1 MKKTMLCFP
10 NDIELFESTR
20 RFINFANHL
29 TNDNMQVDTH
39 NKEFQDALNL
49 IQYTRQSV
57 FLTGKAG
64 TGKSTFLKYVCAN
77 TKKKHVVLAPT
88 GIAAI
93 NAGGSTLHSFFK
105 LPFHPLLPDDPNF
118 SLKGGKLHAF
128 LKYSSE
134 HRKLIKE
141 IELVIIDEISMVRAD
156 IIDFIDKVLRVYS
169 QNMREPFGGKQVLLV
184 GDIYQL
190 EPVVKN
196 DEREI
201 LNRFYPNPF
210 FFSARVFNEMEL
222 VSIELTKVYRQSD
235 PVFVGVLDRI
245 RNNTATS
252 VDLQLLNTR
261 YDTHTDENETDMYI
275 TLATRRDVVNFI
287 NEKKL
292 AELPGESVVLK
303 GEIKGEFPESSL
315 PTQMELEIKP
325 GAQIIFI
332 KNDPDKR
339 WVNGTLG
346 TVVGM
351 DEQDTLYVITEDGG
365 EHDVKRD
372 IWRNIRYRY
381 NETEKKIEEEEL
393 GVFIQYPV
401 RLAWAITIHKSQG
414 LTFNRLVIDF
424 SGGVFAGGQ
433 AYVALSRCTSLDGIR
448 LKKTISRG
456 DIFVKP
462 EIVNFAQRFNNP
474 QLIAKALKLAQ
485 ADIKYAEAV
494 KHFDEGDFEAFLEQ
508 FFLAIHSRYDI
519 EKPIIRRYIRKKL
532 GIINILKTENRR
544 LKDSMRVQQ
553 KNLEKYAQEYYRLG
567 NESITQ
573 AHDAQA
579 AIANYDKAIELY
591 PKYTDAWVRKG
602 ITLYNI
608 KEHYEAEMCLNEAVR
623 LSPSLFKAYYNR
635 GKNRLAIGNIEGAL
649 ADFDKATS
657 LKPEHPK
664 AHEFFGDALMRAG
677 KEEEAAVHWALAER
691 LRNK

>member
-1 MKKTMLCFP
+1 
-10 NDIELFESTR
+10 
-20 RFINFANHL
+20 
-29 TNDNMQVDTH
+29 MQVDTR

-118 SLKGGKLHAF
+118 SLKGGKLHSF

-184 GDIYQL
+184 GDVYQL
-190 EPVVKN
+190 EPVVKS

-201 LNRFYPNPF
+201 LNRFYPTPY

-235 PVFVGVLDRI
+235 PVFVNVLDHI
-245 RNNTATS
+245 RNNTATAA
-252 VDLQLLNTR
+252 DLQLLNTR
-261 YDTHTDENETDMYI
+261 YDTHIEESESDMYI
-275 TLATRRDVVNFI
+275 TLATRRDVVNYI

-292 AELPGESVVLK
+292 AELPGDAVTLE

-315 PTQMELEIKP
+315 PTQMELEVKP

-339 WVNGTLG
+339 WVNGTIG
-346 TVVGM
+346 TISGI
-351 DEQDTLYVITEDGG
+351 DEEDTLYIITEDGR
-365 EHDVKRD
+365 EFDVKKD
-372 IWRNIRYRY
+372 KWSNIRYRY
-381 NETEKKIEEEEL
+381 NEQEKKIEEEEL
-393 GVFIQYPV
+393 GVFIQYPI

-414 LTFNRLVIDF
+414 LTFSRVVIDF
-424 SGGVFAGGQ
+424 NGGVFAGGQ
-433 AYVALSRCTSLDGIR
+433 AYVALSRCTSLDGIQ
-448 LKKTISRG
+448 LKKQISRG
-456 DIFVKP
+456 DIFVRP
-462 EIVNFAQRFNNP
+462 EIVNFAQRFNN
-474 QLIAKALKLAQ
+474 QQAIDKALKQAQ
-485 ADIKYAEAV
+485 ADIQYNEAI
-494 KHFDEGDFEAFLEQ
+494 KLFDEGNFEGFLDQ
-508 FFLAIHSRYDI
+508 FFKAIHSRYDI
-519 EKPIIRRYIRKKL
+519 EKPVNKRFIRKKL
-532 GIINILKTENRR
+532 GIINQLKAENQK
-544 LKDSMRVQQ
+544 LKDQMRVQR
-553 KNLEKYAQEYYRLG
+553 KNLEKYAHEYYQMG
-567 NESITQ
+567 NDCITQ
-573 AHDAQA
+573 AHDIRA
-579 AIANYDKAIELY
+579 ALANYDKAIELY
-591 PKYTDAWVRKG
+591 PQYTDAWVRKG
-602 ITLYNI
+602 ITLYNN
-608 KEHYEAEMCLNEAVR
+608 KDYYEAELCLNEAVR
-623 LSPSLFKAYYNR
+623 LSPTLFKAYYNR
-635 GKNRLAIGNIEGAL
+635 GKNRLAINNIEGAL

-664 AHEFFGDALMRAG
+664 AHEFFGDALMQAG
-677 KEEEAAVHWALAER
+677 KENEAALHWAIAER
-691 LRNK
+691 LREKKKKE